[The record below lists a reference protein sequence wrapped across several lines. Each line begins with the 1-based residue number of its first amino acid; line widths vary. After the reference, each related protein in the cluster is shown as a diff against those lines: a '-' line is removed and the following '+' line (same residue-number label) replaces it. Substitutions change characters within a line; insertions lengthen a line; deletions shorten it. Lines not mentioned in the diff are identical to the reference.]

1 MMTLARPPRRTA
13 GIPLPE
19 PAGHEDIPELN
30 RVFSDA
36 FTERYRKDGMTGVRV
51 PQLNPA
57 IWRYA
62 MDDADGGALVWR
74 DEAGDV
80 IAFNIAHASGAEG
93 WMGPLAVHPDWQGM
107 GVGKAV
113 VRAGVDWLSARHT
126 EVIGLE
132 TMPRTMDN
140 IGFYSALGFLP
151 TRLTITVTVDAAR
164 ADAPVSLFSRM
175 PASQRDDLVAACRAV
190 TTARIPGYD
199 YSREIRLTDE
209 LGLGDTVLLERAGRV
224 RGFAIFHS
232 VPLVEGRSREE
243 LRVLKLVVERVDDLD
258 ELVRLLSIAARRT
271 GTKRLAIRTQGDYPS
286 AYARLVSLGARVR
299 WTDLR
304 MTVAGHEEPVAA
316 EGLVFSN
323 WEI

>member
-1 MMTLARPPRRTA
+1 MTLARPPRRTTDA
-13 GIPLPE
+13 TGPE
-19 PAGHEDIPELN
+19 PAFHSDIAELN

-51 PQLNPA
+51 PQLNPI

-62 MDDADGGALVWR
+62 MDDAKGGALIWR
-74 DEAGDV
+74 NEAGDV

-93 WMGPLAVHPDWQGM
+93 WMGPLAVHPDWQGI
-107 GVGKAV
+107 GLGKAV
-113 VRAGVDWLSARHT
+113 VRAGADWLAARKT
-126 EVIGLE
+126 TVIGLE

-140 IGFYSALGFLP
+140 IGFYSALGFVP
-151 TRLTITVTVDAAR
+151 ARLTITVTLEAAR
-164 ADAPVSLFSRM
+164 ADAPVALFSRM
-175 PASQRDDLVAACRAV
+175 PASMKDDLIDACHAI

-199 YSREIRLTDE
+199 YTREIRLTGE

-232 VPLVEGRSREE
+232 VPLVEGRPREE
-243 LRVLKLVVERVDDLD
+243 LRVLKLVVEREEDLD
-258 ELVRLLSIAARRT
+258 ELVRLLALAARRT
-271 GTKRLAIRTQGDYPS
+271 GTKRLAIRAQGEYTA
-286 AYARLVSLGARVR
+286 AYRRLMGLGARVR

-304 MTVAGHEEPVAA
+304 MAEATHPEPVAKD
-316 EGLVFSN
+316 GVVYSN